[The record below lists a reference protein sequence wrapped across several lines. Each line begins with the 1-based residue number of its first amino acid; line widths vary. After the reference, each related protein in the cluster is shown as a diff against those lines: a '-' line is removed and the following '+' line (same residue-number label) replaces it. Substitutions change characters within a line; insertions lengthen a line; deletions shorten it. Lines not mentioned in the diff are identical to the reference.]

1 MYPDVQ
7 ICISW
12 PDLTSEFWTH
22 TSSLC
27 DGNLHLD
34 KLKVSLTIYTKLGQT
49 YPFLNHSTY
58 ILYI

>member
-34 KLKVSLTIYTKLGQT
+34 KLKVSLTIYTKLGQI
-49 YPFLNHSTY
+49 YPFLNLST
-58 ILYI
+58 